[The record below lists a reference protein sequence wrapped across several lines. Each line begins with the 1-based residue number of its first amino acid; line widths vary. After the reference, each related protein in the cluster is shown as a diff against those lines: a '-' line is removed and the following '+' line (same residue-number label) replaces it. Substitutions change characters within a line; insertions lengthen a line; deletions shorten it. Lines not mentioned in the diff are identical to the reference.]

1 MTLFES
7 IVSACAVAYV
17 FTRVY
22 DWVEWQISQHL
33 EKGEATDERA

>member
-7 IVSACAVAYV
+7 IISACAVAYV

-22 DWVEWQISQHL
+22 DWVEWQISQF
-33 EKGEATDERA
+33 GEEQ